1 MKVNIAHFARNV
13 VKCDSMGWISHI
25 VIYATYQ
32 SSDDTAD
39 ATRTSTHVVS
49 KPLAAYW

>member
-1 MKVNIAHFARNV
+1 MKVNTARFARNV

-32 SSDDTAD
+32 SSDDT
-39 ATRTSTHVVS
+39 THVVS
-49 KPLAAYW
+49 KPLAASTGSSATRS